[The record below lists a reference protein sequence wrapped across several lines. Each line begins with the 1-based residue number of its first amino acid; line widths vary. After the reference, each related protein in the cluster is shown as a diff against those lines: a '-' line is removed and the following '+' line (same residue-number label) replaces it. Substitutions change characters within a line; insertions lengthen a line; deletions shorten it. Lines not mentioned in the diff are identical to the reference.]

1 MCTQA
6 VFSWVL
12 NMLGRNSI
20 LFGTLALAQVVSM
33 SATPGQAA
41 QNCGSGAHWVQTGS
55 ALGAGYCQKNHKHK
69 HNHYVCAIGYH
80 YEGNG
85 RCVRNGK
92 WWTGRRPVEWGPYYE
107 PRNKSGSVTFEG
119 PNGGKVKLKW

>member
-1 MCTQA
+1 
-6 VFSWVL
+6 
-12 NMLGRNSI
+12 MLGRNSI